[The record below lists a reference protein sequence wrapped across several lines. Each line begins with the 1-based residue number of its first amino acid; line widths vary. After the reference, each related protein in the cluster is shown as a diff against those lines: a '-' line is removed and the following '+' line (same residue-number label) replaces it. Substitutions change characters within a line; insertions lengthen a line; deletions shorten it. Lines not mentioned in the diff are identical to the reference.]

1 MRLPL
6 FSPSVIKFVVS
17 CKLARVGLLSAAAA
31 AAAGPVAPSDKN
43 VHNSRLC
50 PNFPKLPESCKKL

>member
-6 FSPSVIKFVVS
+6 FPPSVIKFVVS
-17 CKLARVGLLSAAAA
+17 CKLARVGQSAA